1 MQRAPSSCSPP
12 LGVAANCATRKG
24 RRSSVQSTAK
34 SIAQLTAQIQ
44 ARCSAQRGAKT
55 DYGFRAP
62 NRHSP
67 RLASVLRPVSA
78 SLRLRLRSAAF
89 SRAWGNPVKTHKR
102 ILTIS
107 LLRRG
112 ARLSYRRGLPLRRAG
127 APFGCFTGRLYPRSL
142 SARLARFIY
151 IRLAPKSLNRSFRRG
166 ARFGLR
172 VLPLRRAGGAF
183 RHSEW
188 AASAQLFVQF
198 FVRALAEILF
208 KRESRV

>member
-24 RRSSVQSTAK
+24 RRSSAQSTAK

-44 ARCSAQRGAKT
+44 AQCSAQRGAKT

-102 ILTIS
+102 VLTIS

-127 APFGCFTGRLYPRSL
+127 
-142 SARLARFIY
+142 
-151 IRLAPKSLNRSFRRG
+151 G
-166 ARFGLR
+166 AS
-172 VLPLRRAGGAF
+172 

-188 AASAQLFVQF
+188 AASAQFRVSF
-198 FVRALAEILF
+198 FVRAPCAIHLYSARAEIA
-208 KRESRV
+208 ESLL